1 MQKVEI
7 IDLPYQQNPESL
19 FASVRHLPDA
29 LWLDSGYPASSSSQF
44 DIITAHPSITLETI
58 GCVTTTVSLEGTKT
72 STEEPFSLCEQLFSS
87 KKTDSTYND
96 YPFAGGIAGY
106 FGYDLGRKD
115 NSALPKLDSLPDM
128 RIGYYQWAIILDHFS
143 KKSTILFNYDCPLG
157 LKKEVLKCIHN
168 RTQNTVKKEENYNI
182 DLFKTTQKKHY
193 LSSVAKVK
201 DYILAG
207 DCYQVNYAQHFSAKL
222 KVDSWKLY
230 KELRK
235 NLPAPYSCYYQ
246 LGNTKQAILSFS
258 PERFI
263 KLHGD
268 KVETKPIKGTARR
281 GNDNKSDILQA
292 KGLINSEK
300 NKAENL
306 MIVDLL
312 RNDLGKSCIPG
323 TIKTPKLFEL
333 QSFKNVH
340 HLVST
345 VTGTIRKDQTAL
357 SLLRGC
363 FPGGSITGAPKKR
376 AMEIID
382 ELEPCQRSVYCGTIG
397 YISTAGRMDT
407 NIAIRTLVIDGDNI
421 HCWGGGGIVADSN
434 AEDEYQEIFDKIEPL
449 ITSNSKQKKAEQPLR
464 PIDK

>member
-1 MQKVEI
+1 M
-7 IDLPYQQNPESL
+7 
-19 FASVRHLPDA
+19 
-29 LWLDSGYPASSSSQF
+29 
-44 DIITAHPSITLETI
+44 
-58 GCVTTTVSLEGTKT
+58 
-72 STEEPFSLCEQLFSS
+72 
-87 KKTDSTYND
+87 
-96 YPFAGGIAGY
+96 
-106 FGYDLGRKD
+106 
-115 NSALPKLDSLPDM
+115 
-128 RIGYYQWAIILDHFS
+128 
-143 KKSTILFNYDCPLG
+143 
-157 LKKEVLKCIHN
+157 
-168 RTQNTVKKEENYNI
+168 
-182 DLFKTTQKKHY
+182 
-193 LSSVAKVK
+193 
-201 DYILAG
+201 
-207 DCYQVNYAQHFSAKL
+207 
-222 KVDSWKLY
+222 DSWKLY